1 LFDDRLRRFPGFK
14 INVTDKLLRWSPFAA
29 CLYAYV
35 LIGGIVSL
43 AGWILDMPRLTDWY
57 DYGISAV
64 A

>member
-1 LFDDRLRRFPGFK
+1 
-14 INVTDKLLRWSPFAA
+14 
-29 CLYAYV
+29 LYAYV

-57 DYGISAV
+57 DYGISIQPNAAIATIGCRSMPRPAV